1 MIWFHVAEIALL
13 VIIIF
18 LLWGMERRYIN
29 DKTYFTD

>member
-18 LLWGMERRYIN
+18 LLWGIGEKIY
-29 DKTYFTD
+29 K